1 MLDRTAEL
9 RETVARLEESQQALR
24 RSREETIR
32 RLALAVEFR
41 HGETGAHVERM
52 SATCEV
58 IARRLGLPP
67 ERCELIR
74 IASPLHDI
82 GKIKV
87 PDRIL
92 VTPDPLTPEDWEI
105 VREHPETGYKMLAG
119 SGQELLELAATIA
132 LTHHERVDGSGYPH
146 GLRGDEIPIEGR
158 IAAVADVFDALT
170 IDRVYQPARPVEE
183 AMQILEAGRDTHF
196 ASDVLDALYASLAED
211 AEVGRPPMLAD
222 SRRDSGPVPE

>member
-1 MLDRTAEL
+1 M
-9 RETVARLEESQQALR
+9 
-24 RSREETIR
+24 
-32 RLALAVEFR
+32 
-41 HGETGAHVERM
+41 
-52 SATCEV
+52 

-132 LTHHERVDGSGYPH
+132 LTHHERVDGSGYPR

-183 AMQILEAGRDTHF
+183 AHARSSRRAATPTSRQTSSTRSTRVSRRMPRLAGRPCWRTP
-196 ASDVLDALYASLAED
+196 AGIPGQCQNR
-211 AEVGRPPMLAD
+211 GRAGRTPQI
-222 SRRDSGPVPE
+222 